1 MLVYTRVT
9 EWRIDSG
16 VRVRDHTSGDKY
28 LLNHRN
34 MFELHACY
42 TGGTWMY
49 YFDNRNDSRCGGAY
63 LRSVNSVAL
72 LKARADYTPDHEGA
86 VVLPA
91 FPNNDL
97 NETPVSIYVP
107 MDQISRAWPYDK
119 SDSSAAYT
127 WVTYSEDGWDMK
139 TQLCMGSF
147 DALCAYVN
155 AIDP

>member
-16 VRVRDHTSGDKY
+16 VRVRNHTAGDKY

-34 MFELHACY
+34 MFELHTAY

-63 LRSVNSVAL
+63 LRSVNTVAML
-72 LKARADYTPDHEGA
+72 VTRADYAPDHEGA

-91 FPNNDL
+91 YPHNDL
-97 NETPVSIYVP
+97 TETPVNIYVP

-119 SDSSAAYT
+119 TDSTGDYT
-127 WVTYSEDGWDMK
+127 WVVYCDDGWDMK
-139 TQLCMGSF
+139 TQLCHGSF
-147 DALCAYVN
+147 DALVAYVN
-155 AIDP
+155 ADD